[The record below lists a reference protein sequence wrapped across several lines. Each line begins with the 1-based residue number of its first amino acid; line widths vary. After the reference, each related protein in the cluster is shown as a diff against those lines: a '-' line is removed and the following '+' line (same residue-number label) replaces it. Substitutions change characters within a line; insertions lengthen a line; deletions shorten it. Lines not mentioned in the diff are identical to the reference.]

1 MIASE
6 PMYTIRYHKPEKFV
20 CLTWLPGTAGMTDQ
34 DFREALEVF
43 AEGALRHRAER
54 LMIDVTEFRARP
66 SAAVMTWRDQ
76 VIVPKYN
83 QAGVKKVAWVWP
95 GEPGD
100 MATGEGTQY
109 TNRYFSTEDAALA
122 WIAA

>member
-1 MIASE
+1 MTENAA
-6 PMYTIRYHKPEKFV
+6 MYSIRYHKPGRFV

-34 DFREALEVF
+34 DFKEALEVF
-43 AEGALRHRAER
+43 ADCALQHHAER

-66 SAAVMTWRDQ
+66 SAAVLTWRDE

-83 QAGVKKVAWVWP
+83 LAGVKKLARDWP

-100 MATGEGTQY
+100 TATGEDSQY
-109 TNRYFSTEDAALA
+109 TNRYFSTPDEALA